1 MPVDRRQTVT
11 AGTFRDRWAIITGAS
26 SPVGLAVAAHLVSV
40 HGMRAVLHCRAHR
53 RPLVQLVERLR
64 REGLDIPVLVTQADL
79 ADPRALDRWIGRV
92 RRGVDR
98 VGVLFFNAAVF
109 YKTPWAQMKWRDF
122 LRMMVL
128 HGWAPIR
135 IVQKFYEKMEPPA
148 RVIFMADAG
157 IEQGYP
163 AYAAYTASKAV
174 MTHWTRLLARVLSPW
189 VTVHAIAPYWIRRED
204 ESSEPVL
211 SRIARGEPTSLTALL
226 RAVDLILEGGGAMT
240 GQVLWMDSGR
250 WLG

>member
-1 MPVDRRQTVT
+1 MSVSHWESSTGP
-11 AGTFRDRWAIITGAS
+11 FRDRWAVITGAS
-26 SPVGLAVAAHLVSV
+26 SPVGLAVAAHLIGI
-40 HGMRAVLHCRAHR
+40 HGMRGVLHCRTHR
-53 RPLVQLVERLR
+53 RPVVQLIERLR
-64 REGLDIPVLVTQADL
+64 REGLDVSVQVTQADL
-79 ADPRALDRWIGRV
+79 ADPQTLDRWIARV
-92 RRGVDR
+92 RRQVDR
-98 VGVLFFNAAVF
+98 VGVLFFNAADF

-122 LRMMVL
+122 LHMMVL

-135 IVQKFYEKMEPPA
+135 IVQKLYEKMEPPA
-148 RVIFMADAG
+148 RIIFMADAG

-174 MTHWTRLLARVLSPW
+174 MVHWTRLLARVLSPW
-189 VTVHAIAPYWIRRED
+189 ITVHAIAPYWIRRED
-204 ESSEPVL
+204 ESSGPVL
-211 SRIARGEPTSLTALL
+211 SRIARGEPASLAALL

>member
-1 MPVDRRQTVT
+1 MSVSHRESSTGP
-11 AGTFRDRWAIITGAS
+11 FRDRWAVITGAS
-26 SPVGLAVAAHLVSV
+26 SPVGLAVAAHLIGI
-40 HGMRAVLHCRAHR
+40 HGMRGVLHCRTHR
-53 RPLVQLVERLR
+53 RPVVQLVERLR
-64 REGLDIPVLVTQADL
+64 REGLDVSVQVTQADL
-79 ADPRALDRWIGRV
+79 ADPQTLDRWIARV
-92 RRGVDR
+92 RRQVDR
-98 VGVLFFNAAVF
+98 VGVLFFNAADF

-122 LRMMVL
+122 LHMMVL

-135 IVQKFYEKMEPPA
+135 IVQKLYEKMEPPA
-148 RVIFMADAG
+148 RIIFMADAG

-174 MTHWTRLLARVLSPW
+174 MVHWTRLPGRVLSPW
-189 VTVHAIAPYWIRRED
+189 ITVHAIAPYWIRRED
-204 ESSEPVL
+204 ESSGPVL
-211 SRIARGEPTSLTALL
+211 SRIARGEPASLAALL